1 MKKPRREL
9 PDVGSVFAI
18 PLADHRWAR
27 EVIVAH
33 GRYPLMQA
41 RIDRRSYSSIDSI
54 PDAIS
59 VEEFPIRL
67 TKLHGPLGIWEG
79 EWKLL
84 CRIPSFDSNTWFQ
97 PEFYSQSD
105 DGVLNLDRK
114 TLSPTNLRK
123 AAHGEIKL
131 LPHFGVDGDVF
142 LQEWLAVH
150 LDLQQ
155 T

>member
-1 MKKPRREL
+1 
-9 PDVGSVFAI
+9 
-18 PLADHRWAR
+18 
-27 EVIVAH
+27 
-33 GRYPLMQA
+33 MQA

-54 PDAIS
+54 PDVIS
-59 VEEFPIRL
+59 IEEFPIRL

-79 EWKLL
+79 EWKLIG
-84 CRIPSFDSNTWFQ
+84 RIPSFDSNTWFQ
-97 PEFYSQSD
+97 PEFFSQSD
-105 DGVLNLDRK
+105 DGVLTLDWK

-123 AAHGEIKL
+123 AAPGEIKT
-131 LPHFGVDGDVF
+131 LPHYGVDGDVF